1 MTISVLWTVSCEI
14 FWGLKGSFSFLCKI
28 GITDLNYHCQQEL
41 SFVWRTFQGSQKNK
55 VLNVLGEE
63 DGAGLDARALSSLYY
78 LIFKD
83 ELIEEMVISRP

>member
-1 MTISVLWTVSCEI
+1 MC
-14 FWGLKGSFSFLCKI
+14 GLA
-28 GITDLNYHCQQEL
+28 
-41 SFVWRTFQGSQKNK
+41 TFEGSQKNK

-63 DGAGLDARALSSLYY
+63 DGAGLDARTPSSLYY

>member
-1 MTISVLWTVSCEI
+1 MRYFGGSKVPSVFFAKLVSLIRITIASKSFHLCEL
-14 FWGLKGSFSFLCKI
+14 G
-28 GITDLNYHCQQEL
+28 
-41 SFVWRTFQGSQKNK
+41 TFEGSQKNK